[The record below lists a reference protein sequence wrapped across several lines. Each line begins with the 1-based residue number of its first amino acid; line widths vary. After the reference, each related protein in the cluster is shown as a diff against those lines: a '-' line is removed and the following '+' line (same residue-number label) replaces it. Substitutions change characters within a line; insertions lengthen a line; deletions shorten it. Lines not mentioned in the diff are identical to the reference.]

1 MTSESLPIIAEPNGE
16 NKFPRLGLV
25 LPGSV
30 PGMIVGVAY
39 LIEAAGHQWNI
50 HGDAI
55 LVMGLVFLS
64 ATIAFVFLVTNDS
77 QPTLRA
83 GTASVA

>member
-1 MTSESLPIIAEPNGE
+1 
-16 NKFPRLGLV
+16 
-25 LPGSV
+25 
-30 PGMIVGVAY
+30 MIVGVAY